1 MNNEVNAHIARYMC
15 FLPSQISQLKPYIDN
30 GLFNDIK
37 SVYPLQSNEIII
49 REINGTHYIL
59 IPCGNLKHYQF
70 IDVRKLMKKIDTL
83 HSVHADVSVDF
94 TLLSH
99 YLDSEFVDI
108 ISELI
113 HKKQKKE
120 MNKSIDVPIDAAV
133 YRHKTL
139 EIERYFPL
147 SYDYILQVEE
157 VIGNNERLYIIIS
170 HSESALNHIE
180 LNNEDVMKIIY
191 QPGSQETE
199 RIAYNNRLV
208 EIEAPVP
215 YGIIYDALS
224 YAKQYRKMPLIITH
238 LFDEACITINGTSSA
253 YIDTLIRLSLPVRF
267 SYDVAASETL
277 LTEATAGKMLF
288 NESKAFHWI
297 DFGEQWNLTSYY
309 QYILNN
315 LVKSVDEK

>member
-1 MNNEVNAHIARYMC
+1 MNNEVKTHIARYMC
-15 FLPSQISQLKPYIDN
+15 FLPSQISQLKPYIDDD
-30 GLFNDIK
+30 LFNDIK
-37 SVYPLQSNEIII
+37 TVYPLHSNEIII
-49 REINGTHYIL
+49 REINEKHYTL

-83 HSVHADVSVDF
+83 HSVHAEVSVDF

-99 YLDSEFVDI
+99 YLNDEFLNM

-113 HKKQKKE
+113 HKKQKIG
-120 MNKSIDVPIDAAV
+120 MIKSKAGSIDAAV
-133 YRHKTL
+133 YRHRAL

-147 SYDYILQVEE
+147 SYDYIKQVEE
-157 VIGNNERLYIIIS
+157 TIRDGERLYIIIS
-170 HSESALNHIE
+170 HPQSALYHVE

-191 QPGSQETE
+191 QPGTQETA
-199 RIAYNNRLV
+199 RIAYNNRLI

-224 YAKQYRKMPLIITH
+224 YAKQYRKMPVIITH
-238 LFDEACITINGTSSA
+238 LNREAWITISGTSSA
-253 YIDTLIRLSLPVRF
+253 YIDTLLRLSLPVRF
-267 SYDVAASETL
+267 SYDVATSETL
-277 LTEATAGKMLF
+277 LTEATAGNMLF

-297 DFGEQWNLTSYY
+297 DFGEQWNLTSYF

-315 LVKSVDEK
+315 LVKSVDEM

>member
-1 MNNEVNAHIARYMC
+1 MNNEVKAHIARYMC
-15 FLPSQISQLKPYIDN
+15 FLPSQISQLKPYIDDD
-30 GLFNDIK
+30 LFNDIK
-37 SVYPLQSNEIII
+37 TVYPLHSNEIII
-49 REINGTHYIL
+49 REINGKHYTL

-83 HSVHADVSVDF
+83 HSVHAEVNVDF

-99 YLDSEFVDI
+99 YLGSEFVDI

-113 HKKQKKE
+113 HKKQKIE
-120 MNKSIDVPIDAAV
+120 MIKSKAVPIDAAV
-133 YRHKTL
+133 YRHKAL

-147 SYDYILQVEE
+147 SYDHVQQVEE
-157 VIGNNERLYIIIS
+157 AIGDGERLYIIIS
-170 HSESALNHIE
+170 HPQSALYHVE
-180 LNNEDVMKIIY
+180 LNNEDVMKVIY
-191 QPGSQETE
+191 QPGTQETA
-199 RIAYNNRLV
+199 RIAYNNRLIK
-208 EIEAPVP
+208 IEAPVP

-224 YAKQYRKMPLIITH
+224 YAKQYRKMPVIITH
-238 LFDEACITINGTSSA
+238 LNSEAWITISGTSSA
-253 YIDTLIRLSLPVRF
+253 YIDTLLRLSLPVRF

-277 LTEATAGKMLF
+277 LTEATAVKMLF

-315 LVKSVDEK
+315 LVISVDEK